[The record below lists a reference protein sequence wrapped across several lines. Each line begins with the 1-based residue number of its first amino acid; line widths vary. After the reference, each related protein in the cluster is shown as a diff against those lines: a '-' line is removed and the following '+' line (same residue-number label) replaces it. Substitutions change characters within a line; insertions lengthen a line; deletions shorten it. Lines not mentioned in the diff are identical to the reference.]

1 MVADAE
7 YYNSYIMSQVKSL
20 KMKMMDDK
28 RVGNPFVTISRQTG
42 AYGIT
47 VARDLCEYLQKHER
61 RTRCIWTVFD
71 KELIEKVAEEHD
83 LPKTVLPY
91 LSEDTVSEIQ
101 DMIEETLGLHPSHD
115 LLVQKTNKTILHL
128 AQLGYVI
135 LVGRASNI
143 ITAKMPGGVNV
154 RLISPWE
161 KRLEHVQEYYSM
173 TAAKAK
179 EFIHREDHKRENY
192 VKKYFKKDI
201 NDPLLYD
208 MVINIDSLVH
218 PETIQLIGD
227 LVLNRIPQKSS
238 SAIHL

>member
-1 MVADAE
+1 MSSGADF
-7 YYNSYIMSQVKSL
+7 YNSYIFSQVKSL
-20 KMKMMDDK
+20 KNRSPNDN
-28 RVGNPFVTISRQTG
+28 RRGNPFVTISRQTG

-47 VARDLCEYLQKHER
+47 VSRDLCDYLQKNER
-61 RTRCIWTVFD
+61 RTKCVWTVFD

-101 DMIEETLGLHPSHD
+101 DMIEETMGLHPSHD
-115 LLVQKTNKTILHL
+115 VLVQKTGKTILHL

-154 RLISPWE
+154 RLVSPLP
-161 KRLEHVQEYYSM
+161 KRVEHVQEYYQM
-173 TAAKAK
+173 TQREAK
-179 EFIHREDHKRENY
+179 EFIITQDNKRKNY
-192 VKKYFKKDI
+192 VKKYFNKDI

-208 MVINIDSLVH
+208 MVINVESLLRQ
-218 PETIQLIGD
+218 ETIKIIGD
-227 LVLNRIPQKSS
+227 LVLNRFRQN
-238 SAIHL
+238 